1 MGNTVASLPQL
12 LDRDVARRSR
22 AIVGFGFKRLGFG
35 TWVLGFGICLALA
48 ASGCAKTK
56 AKTVAE
62 GPALQVPE
70 PPPRVLAPVEEEPI
84 AATPATPEASP
95 PAPAPRTAPPRPATP
110 PRRPNAATNEPA
122 PRQEPPPAEQPVTPP
137 VATTPAEPPRE
148 LRPALSAADA
158 AEERKIR
165 DLLTR
170 AARDLNRVDYRRLS
184 TDGRAQYE
192 QSKRFNDQ
200 AEQAIK
206 DRNYVFAA
214 TLADKAATLA
224 AQLLGR

>member
-1 MGNTVASLPQL
+1 MIKSQKPNRKSQAPIPV
-12 LDRDVARRSR
+12 
-22 AIVGFGFKRLGFG
+22 FFLGFG
-35 TWVLGFGICLALA
+35 IWVLGFGICLPLA
-48 ASGCAKTK
+48 GCAKAK

-70 PPPRVLAPVEEEPI
+70 PPPRVLSPVEEEPI
-84 AATPATPEASP
+84 AATPATPGSSP
-95 PAPAPRTAPPRPATP
+95 PAPAPRTAPPRPLTP
-110 PRRPNAATNEPA
+110 PRRPNAAANEPA
-122 PRQEPPPAEQPVTPP
+122 PRQETPPPAAEQPVAPP
-137 VATTPAEPPRE
+137 SPSPTEPTRE
-148 LRPALSAADA
+148 LRPALSAADT

-170 AARDLNRVDYRRLS
+170 ATRDLNRVDYRRLS
-184 TDGRAQYE
+184 SDGRSQYE
-192 QSKRFNDQ
+192 QSKRFSDQ